1 MLGLQTKNIVMQSI
15 KNSGQPLLCQLLSY
29 IPKHLLQQAIE
40 THQSDRYYKTMTTY
54 RQLVFMFYGVISRIN
69 SLNSLC
75 KSLLFLK
82 NKLTYLGIRQLP
94 AVSTL
99 SDANKKR
106 DSAVF
111 GTLYFLL
118 LNHYKKY
125 LSHSYHCLPINGE
138 VDPEKV
144 RLFASTTL
152 QLFLEVFTGAGP
164 SALNGKR
171 KGGLKVHALLP
182 LDRYVPELVWMS
194 PASYHDNHFLGQL
207 TVIPGYTYVFDK
219 GYHNYSIFREWTQQG
234 VFYATRLKKNAQYR
248 ELSRI
253 HSCLHEFMGGGVIC
267 DQTISLHKGNQLDFM
282 KARLITYK
290 DPFSGKVLKFLTN
303 QFQYQATTVV
313 ALFKNRWLMETFFKQ
328 LKQNFELT
336 GFYSD
341 SRQGIKTQVW
351 IALIAQLIFTV
362 IHKQIRECELFT
374 TLVSM
379 SAANLGS
386 YQCLISTIKSKRL
399 VSDQRN
405 SNLVQL
411 YLFDLNGRGLFE
423 FSQNSP

>member
-1 MLGLQTKNIVMQSI
+1 MQNIN
-15 KNSGQPLLCQLLSY
+15 NSGQPVICQLLSY
-29 IPKHLLQQAIE
+29 IPKQLMQQAID

-54 RQLVFMFYGVISRIN
+54 RQFVFMFYGVVSRIN

-82 NKLTYLGIRQLP
+82 NKLSYLGIKQLP

-99 SDANKKR
+99 SDANKNR

-118 LNHYKKY
+118 LNHYKQY

-144 RLFASTTL
+144 RLFDATTI

-164 SALNGKR
+164 SRLDGKR
-171 KGGLKVHALLP
+171 KGGLKVQALLP

-207 TVIPGYTYVFDK
+207 SVIKGYTYVFDK
-219 GYHNYSIFREWTQQG
+219 GYVNYDLFNQWSEQG
-234 VFYATRLKKNAQYR
+234 VFYVTRIKKTAQYR
-248 ELSRI
+248 VLSQA
-253 HSCLHEFMGGGVIC
+253 HSCLHEFLGGGVIC
-267 DQTISLHKGNQLDFM
+267 DQVISLHKGTQLDFM
-282 KARLITYK
+282 KARLVTYK

-303 QFQYQATTVV
+303 QFDYQASTVV
-313 ALFKNRWLMETFFKQ
+313 ALYKNRWLMETFFKQ

-336 GFYSD
+336 SFYSD

-379 SAANLGS
+379 LAANLGS
-386 YQCLISTIKSKRL
+386 YQCLMATIKSKRL
-399 VSDQRN
+399 TNQQRQIAI
-405 SNLVQL
+405 VQL
-411 YLFDLNGRGLFE
+411 RLFDLNARGLFE